1 MLRLIHRLIS
11 CSIAGKSQV
20 PKKVICFREEARGV
34 DIWRPVC
41 CLAEHFGLL
50 TKERLQGLNVIVR
63 DLLVI
68 DMAELVRMQI
78 CVELDDTWAWVPSG
92 SERQ

>member
-1 MLRLIHRLIS
+1 
-11 CSIAGKSQV
+11 
-20 PKKVICFREEARGV
+20 EEARGV

-78 CVELDDTWAWVPSG
+78 YVELDDTWAWVPPG
-92 SERQ
+92 SERHTRAGTSAATTATRLAQTMA